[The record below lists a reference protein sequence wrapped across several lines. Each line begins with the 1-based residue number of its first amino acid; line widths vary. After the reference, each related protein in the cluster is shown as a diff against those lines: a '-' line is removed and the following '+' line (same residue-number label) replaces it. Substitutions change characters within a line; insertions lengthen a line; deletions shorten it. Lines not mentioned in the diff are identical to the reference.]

1 MHLRGQ
7 DGRLRVLDGRTL
19 DEGAPPR
26 EAHAG
31 FVSGLCKL
39 QARTRRTCCSN
50 PNSNPNPNVHLNQAR
65 TRRTCWSSSL
75 ADGAVCVW
83 VTDDIEHQAT
93 SERAAAAAAEV
104 AVLAPRLEECLAA
117 QAAAEEARRL
127 EVAAA
132 AAEHARLAAA
142 LDVSRAA
149 QQALGAELAYTLHCV
164 VLCCA
169 HSFYTRKHSCATA
182 GTAV

>member
-1 MHLRGQ
+1 MRSVSLGGGPLQSLVAMGTAVWAGGQ

-19 DEGAPPR
+19 AEGAPPR

-39 QARTRRTCCSN
+39 QARTRRTC
-50 PNSNPNPNVHLNQAR
+50 
-65 TRRTCWSSSL
+65 WSSSL

-83 VTDDIEHQAT
+83 VTDDIEPQAT
-93 SERAAAAAAEV
+93 SERAAVAAAEV

-127 EVAAA
+127 EVATA
-132 AAEHARLAAA
+132 AAERARLAAL
-142 LDVSRAA
+142 LDASRAA
-149 QQALGAELAYTLHCV
+149 QQAA
-164 VLCCA
+164 
-169 HSFYTRKHSCATA
+169 
-182 GTAV
+182 

>member
-1 MHLRGQ
+1 M
-7 DGRLRVLDGRTL
+7 
-19 DEGAPPR
+19 
-26 EAHAG
+26 
-31 FVSGLCKL
+31 
-39 QARTRRTCCSN
+39 
-50 PNSNPNPNVHLNQAR
+50 NSNQAR

-132 AAEHARLAAA
+132 AAERARLAAA
-142 LDVSRAA
+142 LDASRAA
-149 QQALGAELAYTLHCV
+149 QQAIGAELAYTMHMPCTLLRTFILHSE
-164 VLCCA
+164 A
-169 HSFYTRKHSCATA
+169 
-182 GTAV
+182 

>member
-1 MHLRGQ
+1 M
-7 DGRLRVLDGRTL
+7 L

-39 QARTRRTCCSN
+39 
-50 PNSNPNPNVHLNQAR
+50 QAR

-93 SERAAAAAAEV
+93 SERAAVAAAEV
-104 AVLAPRLEECLAA
+104 AVLAQRLEECLKG
-117 QAAAEEARRL
+117 EE
-127 EVAAA
+127 
-132 AAEHARLAAA
+132 
-142 LDVSRAA
+142 
-149 QQALGAELAYTLHCV
+149 ELSL
-164 VLCCA
+164 
-169 HSFYTRKHSCATA
+169 K
-182 GTAV
+182 

>member
-39 QARTRRTCCSN
+39 QARTRRTCWSSPSPSPSPYLN
-50 PNSNPNPNVHLNQAR
+50 PNQAR

-117 QAAAEEARRL
+117 QAAAEEARCL

-132 AAEHARLAAA
+132 AAERARLAAA
-142 LDVSRAA
+142 LDASRAA
-149 QQALGAELAYTLHCV
+149 QQAPGTELAYTMYMPCTVLRTFILHSE
-164 VLCCA
+164 A
-169 HSFYTRKHSCATA
+169 
-182 GTAV
+182 